1 MRQAGVEAFP
11 MTIGKK
17 LYLGFGAILSI
28 MLALFIISVFT
39 VRRQYVAS
47 ETARATLTVVQTI
60 ENVRFQMM
68 ENRLFLGNYLLS
80 GDLRDE
86 EKTNKGVADLLVLL
100 KDAESKSN
108 EPGLRSSLAQVE
120 ETETNWSENFAKPM
134 IAKRHQVDAGD
145 ATVSDLQIYYLQHDP
160 SSWVN
165 KSGNALD
172 EADTRVRKSLEDSN
186 ASVASATTWS
196 TSITTAGTMLAI
208 LLGIMISFYTAKSIK
223 EPLYHLIDVAH
234 RIGETGD
241 LEQSIDIHR
250 KDEVGVLADNFNKMI
265 VHLKDMA
272 AVSAAIAEGQLSVS
286 IQPRSQQDTMAK
298 AFAQMTRG
306 LRELVRQVR
315 DSAAQVASGSGQ
327 MASAS
332 DESAK
337 VSVQAASAIDEVTST
352 MHEMSINVQNVVKNT
367 QVQASSVA
375 ETSASID
382 QMVTSIQRVADTARL
397 LVDIS
402 HRSREE
408 VQTGMV
414 TMNKATEG
422 LNRTS
427 HAIQSSSE
435 IIDVLG
441 RRADDIGKIIEVIDD
456 LAEQTNLLALN
467 AAIEAARAGEH
478 GLGFAVVAEEVR
490 KLAEKSTQSTK
501 EISELIQGIQKEAR
515 EAVDNMEKSTSMV
528 QEGLLLNKDLSLAL
542 GKISDVVSEVYKFSQ
557 EIGAATTEQSSGSSQ
572 IAKATNRLTEITQ
585 EINSSVEEQASGSQ
599 AVVRAM
605 EKMREL
611 VQQSTSSATELA
623 AAAEQM
629 SKLSRVLLESMD
641 RFVLD
646 ENFADSRRH
655 FGRRQGPG
663 NALGSPMGG
672 ERANSAE
679 YAEVGRS

>member
-1 MRQAGVEAFP
+1 
-11 MTIGKK
+11 MTISKK
-17 LYLGFGAILSI
+17 LYLGFGGILGT
-28 MLALFIISVFT
+28 MLCLLIINLFT
-39 VRRQYVAS
+39 VHREY
-47 ETARATLTVVQTI
+47 TAQDSVRATLSVKDTI
-60 ENVRFQMM
+60 DKVRFQMM
-68 ENRLFLGNYLLS
+68 ENRVSLGNYLLS

-86 EKTNKGVADLLVLL
+86 DKTNKGVADLLAMS
-100 KDAESKSN
+100 KDGESRSSD
-108 EPGLRSSLAQVE
+108 PGLRTALGQVAD
-120 ETETNWSENFAKPM
+120 TETNWSENFAKQM
-134 IAKRHQVDAGD
+134 MAKRHQVDSGD

-160 SSWVN
+160 ASWVN
-165 KSGNALD
+165 KSAAVLD
-172 EADTRVRKSLEDSN
+172 EADRAVHKSLDDSN
-186 ASVASATTWS
+186 ASAASATSLNTWIS
-196 TSITTAGTMLAI
+196 GLGTVVAI
-208 LLGIMISFYTAKSIK
+208 LLGGLIAFSTAKSIK

-250 KDEVGVLADNFNKMI
+250 NDEVGILAENFNKMI
-265 VHLKDMA
+265 VHLKEMA
-272 AVSAAIAEGQLSVS
+272 AVSAAIAEGQLSVTV
-286 IQPRSQQDTMAK
+286 QPRSQQDTMAK

-382 QMVTSIQRVADTARL
+382 QMVTSIQRVADTAKL

-408 VQTGMV
+408 AQTGMV
-414 TMNKATEG
+414 TMEKATEG

-427 HAIQSSSE
+427 HAIQSSAE

-515 EAVDNMEKSTSMV
+515 EAVENMEKSTTMV
-528 QEGLLLNKDLSLAL
+528 QEGLLLNKDLSVAL
-542 GKISDVVSEVYKFSQ
+542 EKISDVVSEVYKFSQ

-611 VQQSTSSATELA
+611 VQQSTSSSTELA

-646 ENFADSRRH
+646 DGFADGRRQ
-655 FGRRQGPG
+655 FGRRPTSGGQHGG
-663 NALGSPMGG
+663 SNSGDRNA
-672 ERANSAE
+672 SAE
-679 YAEVGRS
+679 YAEVARS

>member
-1 MRQAGVEAFP
+1 

-17 LYLGFGAILSI
+17 LYLGFGAVLAI
-28 MLALFIISVFT
+28 MLMLFIINIFT
-39 VRRQYVAS
+39 VRREYS
-47 ETARATLTVVQTI
+47 ARATVASTLSDVKAI
-60 ENVRFQMM
+60 ESVRFQMM
-68 ENRLFLGNYLLS
+68 ENRLYLGNYLLS

-86 EKTNKGVADLLVLL
+86 DKTNKGVGDLSGLL
-100 KDAESKSN
+100 KDVESRANDAGLKS
-108 EPGLRSSLAQVE
+108 AFVQVE
-120 ETETNWSENFAKPM
+120 NGEHSWAEDFAKPM

-145 ATVSDLQIYYLQHDP
+145 ATVSDLQIFYLQHDP
-160 SSWVN
+160 NSWFN
-165 KSGNALD
+165 KSSAVLD
-172 EADTRVRKSLEDSN
+172 EASLAVRKSLDDSN
-186 ASVASATTWS
+186 TSAASATAWS
-196 TSITTAGTMLAI
+196 TIITTVGTLLAI
-208 LLGIMISFYTAKSIK
+208 LLGGFIAFATAKSIK
-223 EPLYHLIDVAH
+223 EPLYHLIEVAH
-234 RIGETGD
+234 SIGESGD
-241 LEQSIDIHR
+241 LDQSIDIHR
-250 KDEVGVLADNFNKMI
+250 DDEVGILASNFNKMI
-265 VHLKDMA
+265 VHLKEMA

-286 IQPRSQQDTMAK
+286 VKPRSAQDTMAL
-298 AFAQMTRG
+298 AFTRMTQG
-306 LRELVRQVR
+306 LRDLVRQVR
-315 DSAAQVASGSGQ
+315 DSASQVASGSGQ

-382 QMVTSIQRVADTARL
+382 QMVTSIQRVADTAKL

-414 TMNKATEG
+414 TMDKATEG

-427 HAIQSSSE
+427 HAIQSSAE

-528 QEGLLLNKDLSLAL
+528 QEGLLLNKDLSFAL
-542 GKISDVVSEVYKFSQ
+542 EKISDVVSEVYKFSQ
-557 EIGAATTEQSSGSSQ
+557 EIGAATMEQSSGSTQ

-585 EINSSVEEQASGSQ
+585 EINSSVEEQASGAQ
-599 AVVRAM
+599 GVVRAM

-611 VQQSTSSATELA
+611 VQQSSSSSSELA

-629 SKLSRVLLESMD
+629 SKLSRALLESMD

-646 ENFADSRRH
+646 EGSAESRRH
-655 FGRRQGPG
+655 ASRRAPAGQ
-663 NALGSPMGG
+663 
-672 ERANSAE
+672 ERQTREE
-679 YAEVGRS
+679 YAELAHS

>member
-1 MRQAGVEAFP
+1 

-17 LYLGFGAILSI
+17 LYLGFGLILAI
-28 MLALFIISVFT
+28 MLVLFVVNLFT
-39 VRRQYVAS
+39 VRREYS
-47 ETARATLTVVQTI
+47 ARDSVRVTLGDVQTI
-60 ENVRFQMM
+60 EDVRLQMM
-68 ENRLFLGNYLLS
+68 ANRLFLGNYLLS

-86 EKTNKGVADLLVLL
+86 DKTNKGVNDLFAVL
-100 KDAESKSN
+100 KDAQGRL
-108 EPGLRSSLAQVE
+108 PDIALRSALAQVE
-120 ETETNWSENFAKPM
+120 ENEHGWFENFAKPM
-134 IAKRHQVDAGD
+134 IAKRHQVDSGD

-160 SSWVN
+160 ASWVT
-165 KSGNALD
+165 KSSSALD
-172 EADTRVRKSLEDSN
+172 DANRAVRKSLDDSN
-186 ASVASATTWS
+186 ASAQSATSWS
-196 TSITTAGTMLAI
+196 TGITTAGTLLAI
-208 LLGIMISFYTAKSIK
+208 LMGAMIAFKTAQTIK
-223 EPLYHLIDVAH
+223 EPLYHLIEVAQ

-241 LEQSIDIHR
+241 LEQSIDISR
-250 KDEVGVLADNFNKMI
+250 TDEVGVLAQNFNKMI

-272 AVSAAIAEGQLSVS
+272 AVSAAIAEGQLSVTV
-286 IQPRSQQDTMAK
+286 QPRSQQDTMAR

-306 LRELVRQVR
+306 LREMVRQVR

-327 MASAS
+327 MAGAS

-382 QMVTSIQRVADTARL
+382 QMVTSIQRVADTAKL

-414 TMNKATEG
+414 TMDKATAG

-528 QEGLLLNKDLSLAL
+528 QEGLLLNKDLSQAL
-542 GKISDVVSEVYKFSQ
+542 EKISNVVSEVYKFSQ
-557 EIGAATTEQSSGSSQ
+557 EIGAATMEQSSGSSQ

-611 VQQSTSSATELA
+611 VQQSTSSSTELA

-646 ENFADSRRH
+646 EGSADGRRG
-655 FGRRQGPG
+655 FGRRQGG
-663 NALGSPMGG
+663 NGSES
-672 ERANSAE
+672 ERGSHE
-679 YAEVGRS
+679 YAELVRA

>member
-1 MRQAGVEAFP
+1 
-11 MTIGKK
+11 
-17 LYLGFGAILSI
+17 
-28 MLALFIISVFT
+28 
-39 VRRQYVAS
+39 
-47 ETARATLTVVQTI
+47 
-60 ENVRFQMM
+60 
-68 ENRLFLGNYLLS
+68 
-80 GDLRDE
+80 
-86 EKTNKGVADLLVLL
+86 
-100 KDAESKSN
+100 
-108 EPGLRSSLAQVE
+108 
-120 ETETNWSENFAKPM
+120 
-134 IAKRHQVDAGD
+134 
-145 ATVSDLQIYYLQHDP
+145 
-160 SSWVN
+160 
-165 KSGNALD
+165 
-172 EADTRVRKSLEDSN
+172 
-186 ASVASATTWS
+186 
-196 TSITTAGTMLAI
+196 
-208 LLGIMISFYTAKSIK
+208 
-223 EPLYHLIDVAH
+223 
-234 RIGETGD
+234 
-241 LEQSIDIHR
+241 
-250 KDEVGVLADNFNKMI
+250 
-265 VHLKDMA
+265 MA
-272 AVSAAIAEGQLSVS
+272 AVSAAIAEGQLSVTV
-286 IQPRSQQDTMAK
+286 QPRSQQDTMAR

-306 LRELVRQVR
+306 LREMVRQVR
-315 DSAAQVASGSGQ
+315 DSDAQVASGSGQ
-327 MASAS
+327 MAGAS

-382 QMVTSIQRVADTARL
+382 QMVTSIQRVADTAKL

-414 TMNKATEG
+414 TMDKATAG

-441 RRADDIGKIIEVIDD
+441 RRADDIGKIVEVIDD

-501 EISELIQGIQKEAR
+501 EISELILGIQKEAR

-528 QEGLLLNKDLSLAL
+528 QEGLLLNKDLSVAL
-542 GKISDVVSEVYKFSQ
+542 EKISNVVSEVYKFSQ
-557 EIGAATTEQSSGSSQ
+557 EIGAATMEQSSGSSQ

-611 VQQSTSSATELA
+611 VQQSTSSSTELA
-623 AAAEQM
+623 ATAEQM

-646 ENFADSRRH
+646 EGSPEGRRN
-655 FGRRQGPG
+655 FGRRHSG
-663 NALGSPMGG
+663 NSSDS
-672 ERANSAE
+672 ERGAHE
-679 YAEVGRS
+679 YAELVRA

>member
-1 MRQAGVEAFP
+1 

-17 LYLGFGAILSI
+17 LYWGFGTILAIMAVLLVI
-28 MLALFIISVFT
+28 NIISIA
-39 VRRQYVAS
+39 RQYAARDAV
-47 ETARATLTVVQTI
+47 RATLTDVQTI
-60 ENVRFQMM
+60 ENVRYRMI
-68 ENRLFLGNYLLS
+68 ENRLSLGNYLLS

-86 EKTNKGVADLLVLL
+86 DKTNKGVSELEELL
-100 KDAESKSN
+100 KSGEAKANDTN
-108 EPGLRSSLAQVE
+108 LRQALSQVE
-120 ETETNWSENFAKPM
+120 ENEHGWAEDFAKQM
-134 IAKRHQVDAGD
+134 IAKRHQVDSGD
-145 ATVSDLQIYYLQHDP
+145 ATVSDLQIFYLQRDP
-160 SSWVN
+160 ASWIN
-165 KSGNALD
+165 KSTTILD
-172 EADTRVRKSLEDSN
+172 QASEAVRKAQDESN
-186 ASVASATTWS
+186 ASSASATLMNAIFT
-196 TSITTAGTMLAI
+196 IVGTLFAVI
-208 LLGIMISFYTAKSIK
+208 LGVGIAFYTAKTIK

-234 RIGETGD
+234 RIGDTGD
-241 LEQSIDIHR
+241 LDQTIDIHR
-250 KDEVGVLADNFNKMI
+250 KDEVGILADNFNKMI
-265 VHLKDMA
+265 SHLKEMA
-272 AVSAAIAEGQLSVS
+272 AVSAAIAEGQLFVAV
-286 IQPRSQQDTMAK
+286 QPRSQQDTMAR
-298 AFAQMTRG
+298 AFTRMTQG

-315 DSAAQVASGSGQ
+315 DSASQVASGATQ

-352 MHEMSINVQNVVKNT
+352 MHEMSVNVQNVVKNT

-382 QMVTSIQRVADTARL
+382 QMVTSIQRVADTAKL

-408 VQTGMV
+408 ARTGMI
-414 TMNKATEG
+414 TMDKATEG

-427 HAIQSSSE
+427 QAIQSSSE

-515 EAVDNMEKSTSMV
+515 QAVENMEKSTTMV
-528 QEGLLLNKDLSLAL
+528 QEGLTLNKDLSLAL
-542 GKISDVVSEVYKFSQ
+542 DKISDVVSEVYKFSQ
-557 EIGAATTEQSSGSSQ
+557 EIGAATMEQSSGSAQ

-585 EINSSVEEQASGSQ
+585 EITSSVEEQASGAQ
-599 AVVRAM
+599 AVVRSM
-605 EKMREL
+605 ERMREL
-611 VQQSTSSATELA
+611 VQQSTSSSTELA

-629 SKLSRVLLESMD
+629 SKLSRALLDSMD
-641 RFVLD
+641 RFALEETYGD
-646 ENFADSRRH
+646 NRRH
-655 FGRRQGPG
+655 GGRRP
-663 NALGSPMGG
+663 AEHHAAP
-672 ERANSAE
+672 E
-679 YAEVGRS
+679 YAEVVRV

>member
-1 MRQAGVEAFP
+1 

-17 LYLGFGAILSI
+17 LYYGFGSILAII
-28 MLALFIISVFT
+28 LFLFVINIFSVA
-39 VRRQYVAS
+39 REYKARSAVA
-47 ETARATLTVVQTI
+47 ATLADVQII
-60 ENVRFQMM
+60 ETVRFQMM
-68 ENRLFLGNYLLS
+68 ENRQFLGNYLLS

-86 EKTNKGVADLLVLL
+86 DKTRHGINELQSMLR
-100 KDAESKSN
+100 DAESKPHDGYLKSA
-108 EPGLRSSLAQVE
+108 LSQVE
-120 ETETNWSENFAKPM
+120 ENEHNWADNFAKPM

-145 ATVSDLQIYYLQHDP
+145 ATVSDLQIFYLQHDP
-160 SSWVN
+160 ASWVS
-165 KSGNALD
+165 KSSGVLD
-172 EADTRVRKSLEDSN
+172 EANSNVRKSLEDSTAA
-186 ASVASATTWS
+186 ASSATALS
-196 TSITTAGTMLAI
+196 SALTTAGTLLAV
-208 LLGIMISFYTAKSIK
+208 LLGVGIAFYTAKSIK
-223 EPLYHLIDVAH
+223 DPLYHLIDVAH
-234 RIGETGD
+234 RIGDTGD
-241 LEQSIDIHR
+241 LDQSIDIHR
-250 KDEVGVLADNFNKMI
+250 SDEVGILAQNFNKMI
-265 VHLKDMA
+265 IHLKEMA
-272 AVSAAIAEGQLSVS
+272 DVSAAIAEGTLTVTV
-286 IQPRSQQDTMAK
+286 QPRSQQDTMAK
-298 AFAQMTRG
+298 AFARMAQG
-306 LRELVRQVR
+306 LREMVRQVR
-315 DSAAQVASGSGQ
+315 DSASQVASGAGQ

-382 QMVTSIQRVADTARL
+382 QMVTSIQRVADTAKL

-414 TMNKATEG
+414 TMDKATQG

-427 HAIQSSSE
+427 HAIQSSAE

-515 EAVDNMEKSTSMV
+515 EAVENMENSTTMV
-528 QEGLLLNKDLSLAL
+528 QEGLLLNKDLGLAL
-542 GKISDVVSEVYKFSQ
+542 EKISDVVSEVYKFSQ
-557 EIGAATTEQSSGSSQ
+557 EIGAATMEQSSGSAQ

-585 EINSSVEEQASGSQ
+585 EINSSVEEQASGAQ

-611 VQQSTSSATELA
+611 VQQSTSSSTQLA

-629 SKLSRVLLESMD
+629 SKLSRALLDSMD

-646 ENFADSRRH
+646 ESHGSARRPPA
-655 FGRRQGPG
+655 RRFEQGSDHHVP
-663 NALGSPMGG
+663 
-672 ERANSAE
+672 AE
-679 YAEVGRS
+679 YAEMVRS

>member
-1 MRQAGVEAFP
+1 

-17 LYLGFGAILSI
+17 LYLGFGAVLAI
-28 MLALFIISVFT
+28 MLILFIINIFT
-39 VRRQYVAS
+39 VRREYS
-47 ETARATLTVVQTI
+47 ARATVASTLSDVKAI
-60 ENVRFQMM
+60 ESVRFQMM
-68 ENRLFLGNYLLS
+68 ENRLYLGNYLLS

-86 EKTNKGVADLLVLL
+86 DKTNKGVGDLSALL
-100 KDAESKSN
+100 KDVESKAN
-108 EPGLRSSLAQVE
+108 DAGLKSAFVQVE
-120 ETETNWSENFAKPM
+120 NGEHSWADDFAKPM

-145 ATVSDLQIYYLQHDP
+145 ATVSDLQIFYLQHDP
-160 SSWVN
+160 NSWFN
-165 KSGNALD
+165 KSSAVLD
-172 EADTRVRKSLEDSN
+172 EASLAVRKSLDDSN
-186 ASVASATTWS
+186 TSAASATTLS
-196 TSITTAGTMLAI
+196 TIITTVGTLLAI
-208 LLGIMISFYTAKSIK
+208 LLGGFVAFATAKSIK
-223 EPLYHLIDVAH
+223 EPLYHLIEVAH
-234 RIGETGD
+234 SIGESGD
-241 LEQSIDIHR
+241 LDQSIDITR
-250 KDEVGVLADNFNKMI
+250 NDEVGILASNFNKMI
-265 VHLKDMA
+265 VHLKEMA

-286 IQPRSQQDTMAK
+286 VKPRSAQDTMAL
-298 AFAQMTRG
+298 AFTRMTKG
-306 LRELVRQVR
+306 LRDLVRQVR
-315 DSAAQVASGSGQ
+315 DSAWQ

-382 QMVTSIQRVADTARL
+382 QMVTSIQRVADTAKL

-402 HRSREE
+402 HRSRDE

-414 TMNKATEG
+414 TMEKATQG

-427 HAIQSSSE
+427 HAIQSSAE

-501 EISELIQGIQKEAR
+501 EISELIEGIQKEAR

-528 QEGLLLNKDLSLAL
+528 QEGLVLNKELSGAL
-542 GKISDVVSEVYKFSQ
+542 EKISAVVSEVYKFSQ

-585 EINSSVEEQASGSQ
+585 EITSSVEEQASGAQ
-599 AVVRAM
+599 GVVRAM

-611 VQQSTSSATELA
+611 VQQSTSSSTELA

-629 SKLSRVLLESMD
+629 SKLSRNLLDSMD
-641 RFVLD
+641 RFVID
-646 ENFADSRRH
+646 DGHSDSRR
-655 FGRRQGPG
+655 FPPRRSGPG
-663 NALGSPMGG
+663 S
-672 ERANSAE
+672 ERQSGARE
-679 YAEVGRS
+679 YAEMART

>member
-1 MRQAGVEAFP
+1 

-17 LYLGFGAILSI
+17 LYFGFGAILAI
-28 MLALFIISVFT
+28 MLVLFFINVIT
-39 VRRQYVAS
+39 VRREYAAQDTV
-47 ETARATLTVVQTI
+47 RATLATKTAI
-60 ENVRFQMM
+60 SNARSQMM
-68 ENRLFLGNYLLS
+68 QNRLYLSNYLLS

-86 EKTNKGVADLLVLL
+86 DKTNKGVGDLLALL
-100 KDAESKSN
+100 KDAEAKS
-108 EPGLRSSLAQVE
+108 PDAGLRSTLAQVGD
-120 ETETNWSENFAKPM
+120 TETSWSENFAKPM

-160 SSWVN
+160 ASWVS
-165 KSGNALD
+165 KSTAILEQADNA
-172 EADTRVRKSLEDSN
+172 AQKSFDDSTSS
-186 ASVASATTWS
+186 ATAATTWS
-196 TSITTAGTMLAI
+196 TGITTAGTLLAV
-208 LLGIMISFYTAKSIK
+208 LLGLLIAFYTAKSIK
-223 EPLYHLIDVAH
+223 EPIYHLIEVAR

-241 LEQSIDIHR
+241 LEQTIDTHR
-250 KDEVGVLADNFNKMI
+250 DDEVGVLAANFNKMI

-272 AVSAAIAEGQLSVS
+272 AVSAAIAEGQLSVTV
-286 IQPRSQQDTMAK
+286 QPRSQQDTMAK

-315 DSAAQVASGSGQ
+315 VSAAQVASGSGQ

-382 QMVTSIQRVADTARL
+382 QMVTSIERVADTAKL

-427 HAIQSSSE
+427 HAIQSSAE

-515 EAVDNMEKSTSMV
+515 EAVDNMEKSTTMV
-528 QEGLLLNKDLSLAL
+528 QEGLLLNKDLSFAL
-542 GKISDVVSEVYKFSQ
+542 EKISDVVSEVYKFSQ

-611 VQQSTSSATELA
+611 VQQSTSSSTELA

-646 ENFADSRRH
+646 EGSAEGRKQ
-655 FGRRQGPG
+655 FGRRPAPG
-663 NALGSPMGG
+663 GAFSSGSREN
-672 ERANSAE
+672 ERHAPAE